1 MSPWKGHKLGL
12 DLCSKAKYSK
22 DEKWPEQKF
31 WGGWALGQ
39 IGGQEGDHGGGNSD
53 DKGRQPY
60 VSAFKKIAGT
70 SLAVQWLRLG
80 TFKARVW
87 IWSLV
92 GKLRFCLPCS
102 MVRKLKKKKRRRKK
116 RLLCATCTAHW
127 KNMMAEE
134 AIDPGWRCWWL
145 GIEWD
150 RCAEIQGIF
159 RKYHTEMNSM
169 SSGGE

>member
-1 MSPWKGHKLGL
+1 MSPWKGHKLGSE
-12 DLCSKAKYSK
+12 LCSKAKYSK

-92 GKLRFCLPCS
+92 GKLRFGLPCS
-102 MVRKLKKKKRRRKK
+102 MVRKLKKKKKK
-116 RLLCATCTAHW
+116 KKE
-127 KNMMAEE
+127 KNAVCHLHRTLEKY
-134 AIDPGWRCWWL
+134 DGWRGNWS
-145 GIEWD
+145 
-150 RCAEIQGIF
+150 RM
-159 RKYHTEMNSM
+159 EMLVVRHRVGQM
-169 SSGGE
+169 CRDSGNI